1 MLMPR
6 CARTLRALPA
16 AVLLALAIPSAA
28 IAGSAFNEVFKNF
41 EQNGGAINPCTLSDT
56 TLKAALGQIPNDLQQ
71 YASDIE
77 RAIKAAL
84 AARARGA
91 CDKVA
96 KTAPP
101 PPAATTTTTTTPAPP
116 TTQGATGTTKPA
128 KPILRVQV
136 PPTPPASGA
145 PASNAGT
152 VYPAESVGAHT
163 SSGPPAALILLGA
176 LAAGLALLALVA
188 ATARALGFEPRWS
201 LGVRHAFAEAG
212 YRTAGV
218 WAEFADW
225 VRFGR

>member
-1 MLMPR
+1 MP
-6 CARTLRALPA
+6 AV
-16 AVLLALAIPSAA
+16 VLLALAIPAA
-28 IAGSAFNEVFKNF
+28 ATAGSAFNEVFKNF

-91 CDKVA
+91 CDNVT
-96 KTAPP
+96 KTPP
-101 PPAATTTTTTTPAPP
+101 PATTTTTITPAPP
-116 TTQGATGTTKPA
+116 TNQGPTGTTKPP

-136 PPTPPASGA
+136 PPTPPASGT
-145 PASNAGT
+145 PTGNSGT
-152 VYPAESVGAHT
+152 VYPAETVGAPT

-188 ATARALGFEPRWS
+188 AGARALGFEPRWS

-218 WAEFADW
+218 WAEFTDW

>member
-6 CARTLRALPA
+6 RALRALPA
-16 AVLLALAIPSAA
+16 AVIVALALPSSAL
-28 IAGSAFNEVFKNF
+28 AGNAFNQVFKNF
-41 EQNGGAINPCTLSDT
+41 ESNGGAINPCTLSDA

-101 PPAATTTTTTTPAPP
+101 AATTTSATPAPP
-116 TTQGATGTTKPA
+116 SSSQQQQPSTGAPQA
-128 KPILRVQV
+128 KPKLQVQ
-136 PPTPPASGA
+136 TPPAPPAGA
-145 PASNAGT
+145 APTGDTGT
-152 VYPAESVGAHT
+152 VYPAAAHT
-163 SSGPPAALILLGA
+163 SSGPPAALLILGG
-176 LAAGLALLALVA
+176 LAALLALA
-188 ATARALGFEPRWS
+188 ALAAVTARSLGFEPRWS

-218 WAEFADW
+218 WAEFTDW
-225 VRFGR
+225 VRLGR